1 MTKTI
6 LVCGHGPG
14 ISQAVAQKF
23 GREGFRVA
31 IAARS
36 ADKLDAAVKHLAGSG
51 IEAKAFPTDLSSP
64 EAVRELVTAVQTWSP
79 ITVLH
84 WNGYPSVAG
93 DLTTASLEEIHGAL
107 DIGVTSLLVAV
118 QGALPDLRKQERAA
132 VLVTG
137 GGLAFHDPNADRAA
151 VSWGSMGLAMVK
163 AAQHKI
169 VGLLSERLKAD
180 GIYVGSV
187 VVRGIVK
194 GTSFDRG
201 NGSIEAASIAEQF
214 WQLYEGRQELW
225 VSAFG

>member
-6 LVCGHGPG
+6 LVCGYGPG
-14 ISQAVAQKF
+14 ISQAVAQRF

-31 IAARS
+31 IAARNG
-36 ADKLDAAVKHLAGSG
+36 DKLGAAVSQLEAQG
-51 IEAKAFPTDLSSP
+51 IAAKGFRTDLSNP
-64 EAVRELVTAVQTWSP
+64 AAVQELVAQVQTWSP

-84 WNGYPSVAG
+84 WNAYPSVAS
-93 DLTTASLEEIHGAL
+93 DLTTASVDELHGAL

-118 QGALPDLRKQERAA
+118 QGALPTLKEQSGAA

-137 GGLAFHDPNADRAA
+137 GGLAFHDPKVDHMA
-151 VSWGSMGLAMVK
+151 VAWGSMGLAVVK

-169 VGLLSERLKAD
+169 VGLLSERLKGD

-187 VVRGIVK
+187 VVRGVVK
-194 GTSFDRG
+194 GTSFDSG
-201 NGSIEAASIAEQF
+201 NGTIEASAIAEQF
-214 WQLYEGRQELW
+214 WQLYHERKELW